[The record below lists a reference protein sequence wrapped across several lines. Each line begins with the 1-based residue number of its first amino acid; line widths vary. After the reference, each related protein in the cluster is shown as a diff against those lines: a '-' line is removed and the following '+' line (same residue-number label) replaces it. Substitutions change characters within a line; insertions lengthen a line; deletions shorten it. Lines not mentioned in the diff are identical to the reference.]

1 LTLKIADAYHAGEIA
16 AVDRADRN
24 AWNARSV
31 TLYLVVLAVV
41 AMPVIGMVTKL
52 SPQAFG
58 SYIAPVTGIAG
69 TVVGYWFGTLNRPG
83 GRDNST

>member
-1 LTLKIADAYHAGEIA
+1 LDTRISDAYRKGATD

-24 AWNARSV
+24 AWNARSN

-41 AMPVIGMVTKL
+41 AMPAIAMITSL
-52 SPQAFG
+52 DPQAFG

-69 TVVGYWFGTLNRPG
+69 TVVGYWFGTL
-83 GRDNST
+83 GRSGAEKAGS